1 MYNIQYVQSFGVFED
16 NKREEMF
23 PSYAMEMNAFNQR
36 MRDLNLCPVVMNVDN
51 TEETDED
58 DDL

>member
-1 MYNIQYVQSFGVFED
+1 
-16 NKREEMF
+16 MF

-36 MRDLNLCPVVMNVDN
+36 MRDLNLCPVVMNVDIE
-51 TEETDED
+51 EETDED